1 MFDFDGDGRLGK
13 SDIEK
18 IIEYFGNPEEMN
30 LPGIGLTKKEIQQ
43 VVDNVMK
50 ETDIKKT
57 GFIDLMEFK
66 HLSSLSLEFPESFR
80 IKI

>member
-13 SDIEK
+13 GDIEK
-18 IIEYFGNPEEMN
+18 IIEYLGNPKEMN
-30 LPGIGLTKKEIQQ
+30 SLGSGLTTKEIQQ

-66 HLSSLSLEFPESFR
+66 HMASLSLEFPESFR